1 MMLYIYKLRPTQL
14 NGRLVRDA
22 QAMHAAL
29 CEMAGCSR
37 AEGNILWSLDEE
49 HWYLKVQS
57 DVPLEV
63 RDGLDLIATL
73 DLERQK
79 IQYRD
84 GDRIHFQL
92 TTTAYKKRAGKQVY
106 CSNPDEVAQN
116 IVRRL
121 DRAGLSVEAINIVRK
136 RSIGFHH
143 SRANGGYGGITVW
156 EADVYGTIE
165 DSSLF
170 WNTWHHGMGQH
181 KAYGSGLLIL
191 KAKRAKDCNVLSLR
205 GRIALGN
212 G

>member
-37 AEGNILWSLDEE
+37 AEGSILWSLDEE

-79 IQYRD
+79 KRYRE
-84 GDRIHFQL
+84 GSRVHFSL

-106 CSNPDEVAQN
+106 CSNPDEAAQN
-116 IVRRL
+116 IEKRL
-121 DRAGLSVEAINIVRK
+121 GKAGLSVKGINITRK
-136 RSIGFHH
+136 RTIGFCH
-143 SRANGGYGGITVW
+143 SKKHGGYGSITVW
-156 EADVYGTIE
+156 DADICGVIQ
-165 DSSLF
+165 DSNLF
-170 WNTWHHGMGQH
+170 WDAWHCGMGQH
-181 KAYGSGLLIL
+181 KAYGNGLFIL
-191 KAKRAKDCNVLSLR
+191 KS
-205 GRIALGN
+205 
-212 G
+212 